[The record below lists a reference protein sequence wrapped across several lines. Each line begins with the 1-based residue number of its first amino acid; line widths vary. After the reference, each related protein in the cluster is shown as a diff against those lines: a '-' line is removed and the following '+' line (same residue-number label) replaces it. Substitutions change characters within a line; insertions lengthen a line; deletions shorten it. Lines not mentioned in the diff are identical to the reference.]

1 MIPFIGTQE
10 PIMNAPTLPLSGQV
24 AVIAGGAGAIGF
36 ASAARLATAGARI
49 VLLGR
54 GDITDLRARAAE
66 LPAQSLGHGAVSA
79 EIADSEQLRRAAAL
93 VLQNFGGAD
102 ILVNSAGMTKAVPHH
117 DLEALSDE
125 LIDEIFVANWRGPF
139 ATIRAFAPLL
149 RASRNGLVVN
159 ISSIAG
165 TTGNGS
171 NVAYCAAKA
180 GLDMMAT
187 SLGRALSPKIRVI
200 NVSPGVVDSDFVPG
214 RDAAWNDKQAST
226 TPLKRIG
233 QPDDIAAAVEACATT
248 LLFTTGSTIQ
258 VDGGRH
264 LGPV

>member
-1 MIPFIGTQE
+1 MTDTING
-10 PIMNAPTLPLSGQV
+10 PLSGQV

-36 ASAARLATAGARI
+36 ASAVRLARNGARV

-54 GDITDLRARAAE
+54 GDIEQLQAKAAQ
-66 LPAQSLGHGAVSA
+66 LPGHGHGAVIA
-79 EIADSEQLRRAAAL
+79 EIADSAQLKRAAA
-93 VLQNFGGAD
+93 VVQQQFGRAD

-117 DLEALSDE
+117 DLETLSDE
-125 LIDEIFVANWRGPF
+125 LIDEVFIANWRGPF

-149 RASRNGLVVN
+149 RANGKGLVVN

-165 TTGNGS
+165 STGNGS

-187 SLGRALSPKIRVI
+187 SLGRALSPQIRVL

-248 LLFTTGSTIQ
+248 LLFSTGSTIQ